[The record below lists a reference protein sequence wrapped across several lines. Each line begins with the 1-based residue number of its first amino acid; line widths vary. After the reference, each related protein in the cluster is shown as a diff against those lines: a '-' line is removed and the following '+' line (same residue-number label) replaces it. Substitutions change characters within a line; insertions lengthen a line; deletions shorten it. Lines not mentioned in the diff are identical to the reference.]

1 MMSMKGAAAR
11 VVKQP
16 APFQERQ
23 SCALFKRAG
32 RGSRVQLFIG
42 SRVPL
47 PFGVVIVVQ
56 VPFGT
61 YFHALA
67 W

>member
-1 MMSMKGAAAR
+1 MMCKESAAAR
-11 VVKQP
+11 AFNQP

-23 SCALFKRAG
+23 SCGLVKREC
-32 RGSRVQLFIG
+32 RGSRFQLFIG
-42 SRVPL
+42 SRLPL

-56 VPFGT
+56 VPLGT
-61 YFHALA
+61 YFQALA